1 MTYRVTHVDM
11 HHRRRRVAVRN
22 VANRQAAIA
31 WVEQLYGL
39 VPTRPPTQAAPR
51 AGPRPVPRPRAWI
64 SRAEQRGNTA
74 TNNSHIHRKP
84 FNHKRNKLSI
94 LI

>member
-39 VPTRPPTQAAPR
+39 GWA
-51 AGPRPVPRPRAWI
+51 
-64 SRAEQRGNTA
+64 
-74 TNNSHIHRKP
+74 
-84 FNHKRNKLSI
+84 
-94 LI
+94 